1 MRSSCKSPRMKTSVA
16 LAILLFILTATTHAL
31 GSGIRWEPGP
41 IFYQTEVF
49 PDDGLAEITGPSF
62 LPVLLS
68 KSESNREERTKL
80 EEQLRVLLEE
90 LRVLEKD
97 AKEKIQKEI
106 LPYLRREIEKL
117 KEWLRDFQPRKE
129 EPSEPLRTRV

>member
-1 MRSSCKSPRMKTSVA
+1 MKMSVA
-16 LAILLFILTATTHAL
+16 LAILLFIMTATTHAL

-41 IFYQTEVF
+41 IFDQAEVF
-49 PDDGLAEITGPSF
+49 PHEGLTEINGPSF

-68 KSESNREERTKL
+68 RSESDREEHTKL

-90 LRVLEKD
+90 LRVLEKE

-129 EPSEPLRTRV
+129 DPSKPLRTRV